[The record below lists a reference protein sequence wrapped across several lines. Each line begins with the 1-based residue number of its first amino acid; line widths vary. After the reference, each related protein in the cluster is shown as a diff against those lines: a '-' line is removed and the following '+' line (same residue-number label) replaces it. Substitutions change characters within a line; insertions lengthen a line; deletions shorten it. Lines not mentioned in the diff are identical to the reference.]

1 MDEQHS
7 IIFVYRCFCPFDGQ
21 LGCFHILVH
30 WLFIQ
35 PRTQGS
41 GYLLEILIHFFV
53 WYWITLWFYI
63 YSLLNFE
70 TFTYIVL
77 LLNKT
82 WESVM
87 GVKHDWLDKRK
98 RSKQWPC
105 LSFTNAKSPQIFLSS
120 SLLLPVSFC
129 MYSGFS
135 RDNSGQSFTN
145 FSPDSWLNLIGSHR
159 VLMQPKTLQHFP
171 FFFSIKRKGFNFN
184 KVKKYIFDI
193 QQE

>member
-1 MDEQHS
+1 
-7 IIFVYRCFCPFDGQ
+7 
-21 LGCFHILVH
+21 
-30 WLFIQ
+30 
-35 PRTQGS
+35 
-41 GYLLEILIHFFV
+41 
-53 WYWITLWFYI
+53 
-63 YSLLNFE
+63 
-70 TFTYIVL
+70 
-77 LLNKT
+77 
-82 WESVM
+82 M

-105 LSFTNAKSPQIFLSS
+105 PSFPNAKSPQIFLGS

-145 FSPDSWLNLIGSHR
+145 LSPDSWLNLIGSHR

-184 KVKKYIFDI
+184 KVKNIYLIYNKNNFHLRITITTSSPFSIWQI
-193 QQE
+193 QRKHSVIYPILVSPKLCT